1 MNCLHC
7 NKPIEG
13 KRNTKKYCNN
23 TCKQYAYLNRNFA
36 IPTNLSAASIV
47 NHEVKRDQDG
57 KSEEFSDSNNETNN
71 HGNIT
76 FLNNNQLLTK
86 PINYEYRNQIKEEE
100 YKYIFADILERVQNS
115 FISLNTGQ
123 YYFTR
128 NANGGR
134 MTDVNFA
141 AFSYFV
147 PRLRCIIE
155 NLFSLTYKRK
165 VYYKTINAISM
176 ALLEM
181 LKSDHI
187 KMLPNDFPFIDDF
200 IKLFDQFQSFAKA
213 LEDDKKGVKFSLNKA
228 AIVRYIIILYLI
240 RDCTKRESFSKLFPE
255 VYKPSTHTKANTGGV

>member
-36 IPTNLSAASIV
+36 IPSCLSSASIEKCETSV
-47 NHEVKRDQDG
+47 SHKNESLEI
-57 KSEEFSDSNNETNN
+57 SELNNETNGAN
-71 HGNIT
+71 SNLH
-76 FLNNNQLLTK
+76 NNKQLLTK
-86 PINYEYRNQIKEEE
+86 PTNNHENRNQIIEEE
-100 YKYIFADILERVQNS
+100 YRYIFADILEKIQGS
-115 FISLNTGQ
+115 FMSLKTGQ

-128 NANGGR
+128 NTNGGR
-134 MTDVNFA
+134 MTDHNFA

-155 NLFSLTYKRK
+155 NLFSLTYKRR
-165 VYYKTINAISM
+165 VYYKTINAISL

-200 IKLFDQFQSFAKA
+200 IKLFDQFQSFSNA
-213 LEDDKKGVKFSLNKA
+213 LEGDKEGIKFTLNKA
-228 AIVRYIIILYLI
+228 AIVRYIVILYLI
-240 RDCTKRESFSKLFPE
+240 RDCTKREPFNKLFPE
-255 VYKPSTHTKANTGGV
+255 LYKPASHIKPNTGGV